1 LKERNKGAQEEVEE
15 EVAQSIDPTPHFFLS
30 FVFLPPG

>member
-15 EVAQSIDPTPHFFLS
+15 EVAQSIDFPFIRLFS
-30 FVFLPPG
+30 PG